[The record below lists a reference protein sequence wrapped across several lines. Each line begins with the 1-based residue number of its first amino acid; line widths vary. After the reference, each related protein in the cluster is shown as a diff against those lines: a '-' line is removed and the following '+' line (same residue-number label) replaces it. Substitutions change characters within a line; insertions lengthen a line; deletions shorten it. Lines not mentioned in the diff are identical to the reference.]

1 MRSCVTACIY
11 PSDRDTTLQKRI
23 SHGNDD
29 ITSFLHHTG
38 TPAPPADNA
47 PETPSLHFP
56 SGFARHLHILPH
68 GGNCL
73 QHLPSTAGKGHTLS
87 RECGHNHQPGERPH
101 LYPLG
106 RIQTARGPWP
116 YADHFRVSWAVRKYP
131 GYLSYLEDMD
141 KVKELKCPKDGR
153 SSSSS
158 QPSHQTSQS
167 IKTRTGSE
175 VVRGHRMNLTK
186 HGIAAFPSPLQLE
199 ATGRTEES
207 IDIRIKSPH
216 GVSEAVYCVSA
227 CTTVYI
233 EYEDKEN
240 TSEETQCSEYRE
252 SATAR
257 YPEGNF
263 HIKFVRD
270 DGHTAEWTG
279 ADVYSDT
286 GLHPD
291 TLYRYEATA
300 CNNLGCSRARDVAGI
315 TEVAGETDLPN
326 PPAYVRGKEVRG
338 DVEISWSHV
347 KGATYYK
354 VNDNVESPQSHSP
367 YYPHVSAPLTSYI
380 DSSPNRTYTGLSFI
394 SGDLLPTT
402 YSVKAC
408 NKTGCSESSPTFTIR

>member
-1 MRSCVTACIY
+1 MTTSPVSCTTQELPRPRQTIPRKPLPYTFLRALLVTSIFCLMAATAC
-11 PSDRDTTLQKRI
+11 SI
-23 SHGNDD
+23 SHLPQAKD
-29 ITSFLHHTG
+29 IPSPENVVITTNQG
-38 TPAPPADNA
+38 NA
-47 PETPSLHFP
+47 PIYIHWDEYK
-56 SGFARHLHILPH
+56 
-68 GGNCL
+68 
-73 QHLPSTAGKGHTLS
+73 QH
-87 RECGHNHQPGERPH
+87 EDQ
-101 LYPLG
+101 
-106 RIQTARGPWP
+106 WP

-141 KVKELKCPKDGR
+141 KVKELKCPEDGR

-286 GLHPD
+286 GLHPG